1 MDYQTWR
8 AGCSAARG
16 MATARDMAAHD
27 WDRVV
32 DDYFGEI
39 VSPLR
44 AGIPGPLARAL
55 ARIPNARRK
64 TVGDLGCGI
73 GTLLPALARRFG
85 HVVAI
90 DFSPG
95 MVARA
100 RAACDAAH
108 VRVHRADLAH
118 LGRFRATL
126 DVAVTVNAFLSA
138 DPNKLGRMFAS
149 LHGVLKPDGTLLGIF
164 PAMEPVV
171 YQGLLIHDRERRR
184 SRHAH
189 RARSRA
195 DRILERDKFDFV
207 HGTYRADDGGA
218 QKFFYGFE
226 LTYRLRQVG
235 FRRIRLGRVCYDWDD
250 VGGYERFPGEPP
262 MWDWFVRAEAS
273 RATPV
278 RRRS

>member
-1 MDYQTWR
+1 VADHPWHTR
-8 AGCSAARG
+8 CSTAES
-16 MATARDMAAHD
+16 MPVARDMAAHD

-44 AGIPGPLARAL
+44 AGVPPPLARAL

-73 GTLLPALARRFG
+73 GTLLPALAERFG
-85 HVVAI
+85 TVVGI

-95 MVARA
+95 MLARA
-100 RAACDAAH
+100 RTTCDAPNL
-108 VRVHRADLAH
+108 RLHRADLAA
-118 LGRFRATL
+118 LGRFRGTL
-126 DVAVTVNAFLSA
+126 DVAVTVNAFLSP
-138 DPNKLGRMFAS
+138 DPDKLGRMFAS
-149 LHGVLKPDGTLLGIF
+149 LQGVLKPGGTLLGIF

-171 YQGLLIHDRERRR
+171 YQGLLIHERERRR
-184 SRHAH
+184 SRQAH

-207 HGTYRADDGGA
+207 HGTYRDDDGGT

-226 LTYRLRQVG
+226 LEYRLRQVG
-235 FRRIRLGRVCYDWDD
+235 FRRVRLGRVCYAWED
-250 VGGYERFPGEPP
+250 VGGYEQFPDEPP
-262 MWDWFVRAEAS
+262 MWDWFVRADAPGTT
-273 RATPV
+273 A
-278 RRRS
+278 RR